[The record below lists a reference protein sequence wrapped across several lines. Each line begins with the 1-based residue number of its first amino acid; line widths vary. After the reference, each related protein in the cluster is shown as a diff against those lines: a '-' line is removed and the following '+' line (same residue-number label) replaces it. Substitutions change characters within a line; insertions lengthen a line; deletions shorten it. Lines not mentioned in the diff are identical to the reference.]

1 MTPKRYFAFG
11 CLTIFVQVGVLAAQN
26 NQQTIP
32 LISGIVTGSHQ
43 AVKVSIMM
51 PNNRASIS
59 ATSFKQRP
67 LDSVNPIQVQPS
79 ENTTESTTEST
90 TTKIMSLNTTTNATK
105 SAVISTIEMNKPH
118 DRKMYQPITKMAHK
132 IKHVQQNTD
141 AESIVKTHSDVLAL
155 SSSEL
160 NSVTAKTPLLVASQ
174 GAIQHTVAL
183 PKPTF
188 SVPPNQ
194 PYYPKKARRRGL
206 EGTATVEVM
215 FNQLGEQLSLTLVN
229 SSGFSLLDA
238 AALDAVEKWQF
249 AAPTS
254 SEAYAYTVRIPV
266 KFALN

>member
-51 PNNRASIS
+51 PNKRPSIS
-59 ATSFKQRP
+59 TTSFKQRP
-67 LDSVNPIQVQPS
+67 LDSVNPIQVQQS
-79 ENTTESTTEST
+79 ENTTKSTTA
-90 TTKIMSLNTTTNATK
+90 KIMPLNTTTNATK
-105 SAVISTIEMNKPH
+105 SAAISTVEMNKPH

-132 IKHVQQNTD
+132 TQHVQQNTD

-160 NSVTAKTPLLVASQ
+160 NSVTAPPPPLVASQ
-174 GAIQHTVAL
+174 GAIQHTIAL

-188 SVPPNQ
+188 SVPPSQ

-249 AAPTS
+249 AAPAS

>member
-79 ENTTESTTEST
+79 ENTTESTT
-90 TTKIMSLNTTTNATK
+90 TKIMSLNTTTNATK

-160 NSVTAKTPLLVASQ
+160 NSVTAKKPPLVASQ